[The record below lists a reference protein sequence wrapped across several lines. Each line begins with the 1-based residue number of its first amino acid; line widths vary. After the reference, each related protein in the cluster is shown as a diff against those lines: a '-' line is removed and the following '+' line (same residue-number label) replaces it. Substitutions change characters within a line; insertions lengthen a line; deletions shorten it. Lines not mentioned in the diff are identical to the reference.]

1 MSAYDRFSSPGSELA
16 SFFRQLATPIRRYA
30 SFATSSSGSVD
41 GSREWE
47 WERLRAKHVGTT
59 KRLDLFDH
67 DLYGDRG
74 AQVFLAALERSPG
87 VETVNL
93 SSNKLGDHGI
103 MAITRGLKG
112 LRSRGIGACLKVG
125 CTTVLYLRVC
135 IDRMTLHCIS
145 QEINL
150 SGNNLTDVSF
160 HLLALNLLQPSPHP
174 PTVTHLYLTA
184 NDFRLSPSLA
194 AFLGS
199 CLSSPSS
206 SLRCLSLT
214 NNPTISSSGLLNLL
228 QHLRLGTENPSQLSQ
243 LHLSVCKLTPDCAQP
258 LARWLESPIGGGRL
272 QALGL
277 NGNGL
282 SEAGVRR
289 ILRSVAT
296 GRAPSLVH
304 VELFA
309 NELGEAKQTV
319 WADVI
324 AELEA
329 EDEETDEERA
339 SLKDRFERA
348 KEMNKI
354 VLKETRLAA
363 LGLLAKARVLFGQQ
377 SHGISA
383 ISQATDRSPSSTSSP
398 NSRVEF
404 APSRDYFAFQHL
416 PIEIRIHILRCTLD
430 ARPSS
435 TAHRY
440 TRCPSEFLNPI
451 SPEDG
456 RPVLTSPLTEM
467 QFLSILDYS
476 ASRQTLQTEIRL
488 ASAQIPSLAGHHKG
502 KKFGSAGFST
512 DPSRGHSHRPANGT
526 GNGDRSGSAT
536 TGSTEDGEEVWA
548 EWFLRAT
555 GCDRFQRS

>member
-30 SFATSSSGSVD
+30 SFATSSSSFVD

-112 LRSRGIGACLKVG
+112 LRSRGVGACLK
-125 CTTVLYLRVC
+125 
-135 IDRMTLHCIS
+135 
-145 QEINL
+145 EINL

-184 NDFRLSPSLA
+184 NDFQLSPSLA

-309 NELGEAKQTV
+309 NELGEAEQTV

-329 EDEETDEERA
+329 EDEETDEERE

-348 KEMNKI
+348 KEMNKT

-398 NSRVEF
+398 NSRLEF
-404 APSRDYFAFQHL
+404 APARDHFAFQHL

-440 TRCPSEFLNPI
+440 TRLPSEFLKPI
-451 SPEDG
+451 SPEDR

-467 QFLSILDYS
+467 QFFSILDYS

-488 ASAQIPSLAGHHKG
+488 ASAQIPSLAGHHQG
-502 KKFGSAGFST
+502 KEFGSAGFST

>member
-1 MSAYDRFSSPGSELA
+1 MSAFDRFSSPESDLA

-30 SFATSSSGSVD
+30 SFATSSSSVD

-59 KRLDLFDH
+59 KRLDMFDH

-74 AQVFLAALERSPG
+74 AQVLLAALERSPG

-93 SSNKLGDHGI
+93 SSNELGDHGI
-103 MAITRGLKG
+103 MAITRGLKR
-112 LRSRGIGACLKVG
+112 LRSRGIGACLKE
-125 CTTVLYLRVC
+125 L
-135 IDRMTLHCIS
+135 
-145 QEINL
+145 NL
-150 SGNNLTDVSF
+150 SGNHLTDVSF

-184 NDFRLSPSLA
+184 NDFQLSPSLA

-228 QHLRLGTENPSQLSQ
+228 RHLQLGTENPSQFSQ
-243 LHLSVCKLTPDCAQP
+243 LHLSVCKLTPDCAEP
-258 LARWLESPIGGGRL
+258 LARWLESPADGGRL

-289 ILRSVAT
+289 ILRTVAS

-304 VELFA
+304 IELFA
-309 NELGEAKQTV
+309 NELGEAEQMV

-348 KEMNKI
+348 REMNKT

-363 LGLLAKARVLFGQQ
+363 LGLLAKARVLFGHQ
-377 SHGISA
+377 SHVIS
-383 ISQATDRSPSSTSSP
+383 STLQGMEGSSSPPSS
-398 NSRVEF
+398 SREST
-404 APSRDYFAFQHL
+404 PSRDHFAFQQL
-416 PIEIRIHILRCTLD
+416 PIEIRIHVLRCTLD
-430 ARPSS
+430 TRPSS

-440 TRCPSEFLNPI
+440 SLPPPEFL
-451 SPEDG
+451 SPASCEDG
-456 RPVLTSPLTEM
+456 RPVLVSPLTEM
-467 QFLSILDYS
+467 QFLSVLDYS

-488 ASAQIPSLAGHHKG
+488 ASAQVPSLAGHHKG
-502 KKFGSAGFST
+502 KEFGPAGFST
-512 DPSRGHSHRPANGT
+512 ELSRWGEHVFVN
-526 GNGDRSGSAT
+526 GNGHRGSVPTAS
-536 TGSTEDGEEVWA
+536 TGDGEDAWA